1 MGVLGGASA
10 PAVPDGTLKA
20 RGGTSM
26 ERIKIF
32 GETGRKLG
40 QKAFQKNCEIAGLDE
55 ARAALA
61 SITEEGK

>member
-32 GETGRKLG
+32 GEAEERTINGVS
-40 QKAFQKNCEIAGLDE
+40 A
-55 ARAALA
+55 
-61 SITEEGK
+61 ITEKAEG